1 MSSITAIVIEKNGT
15 IKEVSLKETD
25 EETLY
30 KKAGFKT
37 KEGFS
42 CHTQW
47 TVNDLNDTSF
57 TVSVYGKT
65 TGRANQENKY
75 EFPPPIDKTL
85 FFGNCLLLNHVNGT
99 AKSLIKKDWEAI
111 YDYLYGGF
119 ADIDEG
125 ESECS
130 EDDDDEDDDLPRT
143 KSGYAKDGF
152 VVDEDEEED
161 EEDEEEQEEEENED
175 EAEEDEEEEEAP
187 RKKAKSKA
195 KNAKMTKNAKNAD
208 KPEKKLTAASKNSKK
223 KAKDTAPVSVF
234 AGLEDNYLDCT
245 SELSEESYI

>member
-1 MSSITAIVIEKNGT
+1 MTSITAIVIEKNGT

-47 TVNDLNDTSF
+47 TVNDLNDTNF
-57 TVSVYGKT
+57 TISVYGKT

-99 AKSLIKKDWEAI
+99 AKSLVKKDWEAI

-119 ADIDEG
+119 ADIGEE

-152 VVDEDEEED
+152 VVDEDEEE
-161 EEDEEEQEEEENED
+161 EEEEEEEEASETEQD
-175 EAEEDEEEEEAP
+175 EEASETEQEEEEAP

-195 KNAKMTKNAKNAD
+195 KKSKIPKNAD

-223 KAKDTAPVSVF
+223 KAKDAAPVSVF
-234 AGLEDNYLDCT
+234 TGIEDNYLDCT